1 MTPNHQEKKMSFS
14 ITKEWLKEKNACKD
28 GYEWSL
34 KVFAAGEAVPV
45 AKFVRALVDDDKDDW
60 ANWILER
67 VFTKEQ
73 SVAYAIY
80 AAELVIENYEKKY
93 PGDDRPRKAIETARA
108 VLKHDTEE
116 TRSAAKSASRS
127 AWSAKSAA
135 ESAARSAAECAECA
149 AECAAEFAAECAWSA
164 AESAAR
170 SAARSVRSATDSDEF
185 AAVCAESA
193 ARSAAWSVAES
204 AWSATWFA
212 TMKKILEYGIM
223 LLTNSQTR
231 QMATT
236 QNTIKTASRRYE
248 R

>member
-135 ESAARSAAECAECA
+135 ESAARSAA
-149 AECAAEFAAECAWSA
+149 
-164 AESAAR
+164 
-170 SAARSVRSATDSDEF
+170 RSVRSATDSDEF